1 MGYPRPTRTQYTRKV
16 ITMPG
21 NEIMSIGELI
31 VEIMR
36 KEVDVPL
43 SVAGD
48 FVGPFPSGAPAIF
61 ADQAVRLGH
70 SVGFIGSCGADD
82 FGDCLVSRFEAD
94 GLDASTV
101 RRVEGIATGVAFVT
115 YFSNGD
121 RRFLFHIANSA
132 AGHLPE
138 PTGEMFEGTKWLHI
152 CGSTLSAGEDMRQ
165 KCYRACELAVA
176 AGAKVSF
183 DPNLRPELLG
193 GEEPLRR
200 VCKPVMDVAALVLP
214 SSSEAEILS
223 GVSGAD
229 NACRALLAGAAEV
242 VALKQGSAGCKV
254 YCADGEFEVPAFPVE
269 AVDPTGAGD
278 CFDAGFVVGLLEG
291 KHPQEAGKLANACGA
306 LGATRKGPME
316 GALPLAEVQR
326 FMSQHA

>member
-1 MGYPRPTRTQYTRKV
+1 
-16 ITMPG
+16 MPG

-31 VEIMR
+31 VEVMR

-138 PTGEMFEGTKWLHI
+138 PTPEMFEGTKWLHI
-152 CGSTLSAGEDMRQ
+152 CGSTLSAGEDMRESATGPASL
-165 KCYRACELAVA
+165 RWRPARGV
-176 AGAKVSF
+176 
-183 DPNLRPELLG
+183 LRPQPAPRTAG
-193 GEEPLRR
+193 GEEALRR

-223 GVSGAD
+223 GVAGAD
-229 NACRALLAGAAEV
+229 EACRALLAGAAEV

-254 YCADGEFEVPAFPVE
+254 YCADGEYEVPAFPVQ

-291 KHPQEAGKLANACGA
+291 KHPREAGKLANACGA

-316 GALPLAEVQR
+316 GALPLADVLEFVQR
-326 FMSQHA
+326 QP